1 MREFKWLWQYL
12 KKYRIKIA
20 IALLIVTAVTAM
32 GLINSYLN
40 GIIVDKVIYNNQ
52 IQLLGL
58 IIAILIGTKLIQT
71 MLRYI
76 FQLIFENVSQNI
88 LVEIRRS
95 LYNKI
100 QELEFEFFDKTRTG
114 EIMSRMTGD
123 LDAVRHF
130 VAWVIYNIYTN
141 VFMLIFVLIVMFSV
155 NATFTFFML
164 AVTPIVA
171 YLTIKL
177 SSAVKPAFS
186 EIMEQFARLNSVVQ
200 ENIGGNRVVKAFA
213 REDYEIQ
220 KFTYEN
226 ERFKEANMKAA
237 SIWAKFLP
245 SIEFFSG
252 MLSVVV
258 ILVGGI
264 MVVND
269 ALTLGQLV
277 TFNGYIWALNVPMRM
292 SGWLI
297 NDVQRFSASAE
308 KIMLLLE
315 RQPQIVNS
323 ESSIAVQRLKGEI
336 EFRNVSFCFGEKQV
350 LQEISFKAKPGQMIG
365 IMGDTGSG
373 KSSLI
378 NLITRFYDCS
388 KGKILIDGRDIRDY
402 DIVALRKNIGIAMQD
417 VFMFSDTIE
426 GNIAYGVPNAS
437 LDMVKWAAK
446 LAGAHDFIMNMPE
459 GYDTI
464 IGERGV
470 GLSGGQRQ
478 RVALARAILKNAPIL
493 ILDDTTSSLDFETEH
508 MIQKNLKDYYKD
520 KTTFIIAHR
529 VSSLRNA
536 DLILVLKDGKII
548 ERGCHQE
555 LLDKKGYYYDVYC
568 RQYGEL
574 NNEINLAGA

>member
-12 KKYRIKIA
+12 KKYRIKMA
-20 IALLIVTAVTAM
+20 VALFIVTVVTAM

-71 MLRYI
+71 MLRYA

-88 LVEIRRS
+88 LVEIRKS

-164 AVTPIVA
+164 AVTPAVA

-177 SSAVKPAFS
+177 SSAVKPAFA
-186 EIMEQFARLNSVVQ
+186 EIREQFARLNSVVQ

-220 KFTYEN
+220 KFTCEN
-226 ERFKEANMKAA
+226 EKFKEANMKAA

-258 ILVGGI
+258 ILIGGI
-264 MVVND
+264 MVIND

-308 KIMLLLE
+308 KVMLLLE
-315 RQPQIVNS
+315 RQPQIVNT
-323 ESSIAVQRLKGEI
+323 ESSFSVQRLKGEI
-336 EFRNVSFCFGEKQV
+336 EFRNVSFYFGEKPV
-350 LQEISFKAKPGQMIG
+350 LSDISFKAKPGQMVG

-378 NLITRFYDCS
+378 NLIPRFYDCS
-388 KGKILIDGRDIRDY
+388 RGKILIDGRDVKQY
-402 DIVALRKNIGIAMQD
+402 DLVSLRKNIGIAMQD
-417 VFMFSDTIE
+417 VFLFSDTIE
-426 GNIAYGVPNAS
+426 ANIAYGVTNAS
-437 LDMVKWAAK
+437 LDMVKCAAK
-446 LAGAHDFIMNMPE
+446 LAGAHDFIINMPE
-459 GYDTI
+459 RYDTI

-493 ILDDTTSSLDFETEH
+493 ILDDTTSSLDFETEN
-508 MIQKNLKDYYKD
+508 MIQKNLKEYYKD
-520 KTTFIIAHR
+520 KTAFVIAHR
-529 VSSLRNA
+529 ISSLRNA

-555 LLDKKGYYYDVYC
+555 LIDKKGYYYDVYC
-568 RQYGEL
+568 QQYGEL
-574 NNEINLAGA
+574 TNEIKQAGA

>member
-177 SSAVKPAFS
+177 SSAVKPVFS
-186 EIMEQFARLNSVVQ
+186 EIREQFARLNSVVQ

-378 NLITRFYDCS
+378 NLIPRFYDCS

-417 VFMFSDTIE
+417 VFLFSDTID

-568 RQYGEL
+568 QQYGEL

>member
-1 MREFKWLWQYL
+1 M
-12 KKYRIKIA
+12 A
-20 IALLIVTAVTAM
+20 VALFIVTVVTAM

-71 MLRYI
+71 MLRYA

-88 LVEIRRS
+88 LVEIRKS

-164 AVTPIVA
+164 AVTPVVA

-177 SSAVKPAFS
+177 SSSVKPAFA
-186 EIMEQFARLNSVVQ
+186 EIREQFARLNSVVQ

-220 KFTYEN
+220 KFTCEN
-226 ERFKEANMKAA
+226 EKFKEANMKAA

-258 ILVGGI
+258 ILIGGI
-264 MVVND
+264 MVIND
-269 ALTLGQLV
+269 SLTLGQLV

-308 KIMLLLE
+308 KVMLLLE
-315 RQPQIVNS
+315 RQPQIVNT
-323 ESSIAVQRLKGEI
+323 ESSVSVQRLKGEI
-336 EFRNVSFCFGEKQV
+336 EFRNVSFYFGEKPV
-350 LQEISFKAKPGQMIG
+350 LSDISFKAKPGQMIG

-378 NLITRFYDCS
+378 NLIPRFYDCS
-388 KGKILIDGRDIRDY
+388 RGKILIDGRDVKQY
-402 DIVALRKNIGIAMQD
+402 DLVSLRKNIGVAMQD
-417 VFMFSDTIE
+417 VFLFSDTIE
-426 GNIAYGVPNAS
+426 ANIAYGVPNAS

-446 LAGAHDFIMNMPE
+446 LAGAHDFIINMPE

-478 RVALARAILKNAPIL
+478 RVALARAILKNAPII

-508 MIQKNLKDYYKD
+508 MIQKNLKEYYKD
-520 KTTFIIAHR
+520 KTAFVIAHR
-529 VSSLRNA
+529 ISSLRNA

-555 LLDKKGYYYDVYC
+555 LIDKKGYYYDVYC
-568 RQYGEL
+568 QQYGDL
-574 NNEINLAGA
+574 TNEIKQAGA